1 MAYELN
7 VPDIG
12 EGLTEAEIVRW
23 LIAPGAPVAA
33 NEPLVEVETDKAVVE
48 IPSPQAGVL
57 LHQGGAEGAVVKVG
71 SLLAVIGAEG
81 EDWAVSEA
89 EVLPQLAAPTEVS
102 TAIRS
107 DTAIKAMPI
116 VRKLARELGVDLAAI
131 EGTGP
136 GGKITRDDVQR
147 VAGEE
152 APAAPLV
159 SSAAAG
165 PASTR
170 PGEYGGETLSAL
182 RRTISRNLTQSW
194 TEIPHVT
201 VWRPADATRIL
212 QARAET
218 GAPLEALLVKA
229 VLPVLAEYPDCNAT
243 FDGTTLRRSES
254 AHVGVAVDT
263 AAGLMVPVVRNAE
276 TMNLRG
282 LGTEIERLSEGARA
296 RTLGLGELTGGTF
309 TVSNVGAVGGG
320 YGTPIIPYGTTA
332 IVSIGRAEEDVV
344 VRNNAIAIAPVFPV
358 SLSFDHRV
366 IDGAVAS
373 RFLRLYVDQIESYGL
388 AR

>member
-1 MAYELN
+1 VAYKLK

-23 LIAPGAPVAA
+23 LVAPGAHIAA

-57 LHQGGAEGAVVKVG
+57 LHQGALEGTVVKVG

-81 EDWAVSEA
+81 EDWAANQPDVSPQAAVPA
-89 EVLPQLAAPTEVS
+89 EVPTAAS
-102 TAIRS
+102 TPA
-107 DTAIKAMPI
+107 AIKAMPI
-116 VRKLARELGVDLAAI
+116 VRKLARELGVDLAVVP
-131 EGTGP
+131 GSGG

-147 VAGEE
+147 AAGRE

-159 SSAAAG
+159 SSVADV
-165 PASTR
+165 PASGR
-170 PGEYGGETLSAL
+170 AGEHEGETLSAL
-182 RRTISRNLTQSW
+182 RRTIARNLTQSW

-201 VWRPADATRIL
+201 VWRPADARRIL
-212 QARAET
+212 EARAET

-229 VLPVLAEYPDCNAT
+229 VLPVLAEFPDCNAT
-243 FDGTTLRRSES
+243 FDGTTLKRSDA
-254 AHVGVAVDT
+254 AHVGIAVDT
-263 AAGLMVPVVRNAE
+263 AAGLMVPVVRDAE
-276 TMNLRG
+276 TRNLRG
-282 LGTEIERLSEGARA
+282 LAAEIERLSEGARA
-296 RTLGLGELTGGTF
+296 RTLGIGELTGGTF

-332 IVSIGRAEEDVV
+332 IVSIGRAEDDVV
-344 VRNNAIAIAPVFPV
+344 VRNKAIAIAPVFPV

-373 RFLRLYVDQIESYGL
+373 RFLRLYVEKIESYGL